1 MAEKLRE
8 YLGEIK
14 QDTVGF
20 EDGVMKMV
28 EIVFNSPA
36 HAAGLPD
43 ELLRVKLL
51 AMLVDILRTRSFFN
65 DNSSVEKLANE
76 INAKVG
82 ETQWVLCRDP
92 VKKELELLKPERA
105 EAGKILSKSD
115 TWMKNI
121 SDAMKEKRNELGKQP
136 AFIRHLEYI
145 GWANAEGGKGISVSG
160 TPKTLPLTE
169 RSGTIVMV
177 ISKKEEEIEWIL
189 LDCGT
194 LKNGQPNLRSVDS
207 AMHARPL
214 FLNSS
219 EPSGQ
224 QKRFNP

>member
-1 MAEKLRE
+1 MRE

-136 AFIRHLEYI
+136 ALNTLDGRMQREAKEFRYQAHQRHFRLRNE
-145 GWANAEGGKGISVSG
+145 V
-160 TPKTLPLTE
+160 E
-169 RSGTIVMV
+169 RLS
-177 ISKKEEEIEWIL
+177 W
-189 LDCGT
+189 
-194 LKNGQPNLRSVDS
+194 
-207 AMHARPL
+207 
-214 FLNSS
+214 
-219 EPSGQ
+219 
-224 QKRFNP
+224 